1 MSRSD
6 NMTGA
11 VLMMA
16 SMAAFTIND
25 TLMKM
30 LAGAAPLN
38 QLLFLRGVLMTVAL
52 IGLVWWVK
60 AYPRGIPNRDWWLI
74 ALRALAET
82 FVIYFFLTA
91 LFNMPLANITAIL
104 QALPLTITLAAAVFL
119 KEPAG
124 WRRITAILVGF
135 VGVLL
140 IVRPGAADFN
150 FYSMYGLAAVACIT
164 CRDLITRRL
173 SPQTPSLFVTLVATV
188 TVTVIFGAF
197 SLRDTWAPMGMRDL
211 GTLIAAAAFVTIGF
225 LSAVMVMR
233 VGEVSYTIQFRYSG
247 LLWALLLGW
256 VVFGDW
262 PDALTMIGA
271 SLVVGSGMFTLLR
284 EARLAQKKS
293 SEPDP
298 HRH

>member
-1 MSRSD
+1 MPRSD

-11 VLMMA
+11 MLMMA

-25 TLMKM
+25 TFMKM
-30 LAGAAPLN
+30 LADAAPLY
-38 QLLFLRGVLMTVAL
+38 QLLFMRGILMSLTVA
-52 IGLVWWVK
+52 GLVWWMG
-60 AYPRGIPNRDWWLI
+60 AYPRGIPSRDWWLI

-82 FVIYFFLTA
+82 CAVFFFLTA

-124 WRRITAILVGF
+124 WRRMTAILVGF
-135 VGVLL
+135 AGVML

-150 FYSMYGLAAVACIT
+150 VYSTYGLAAVVCVT
-164 CRDLITRRL
+164 CRDLVTRRL
-173 SPQTPSLFVTLVATV
+173 SPQTPSLFVTLVTTV
-188 TVTVIFGAF
+188 AVMIVFGVL
-197 SLRDTWAPMGMRDL
+197 SLGEAWVVMEARDL
-211 GTLIAAAAFVTIGF
+211 GVLIAAAAFVTIGF

-233 VGEVSYTIQFRYSG
+233 VGEVSYTTQFRYSG

-262 PDALTMIGA
+262 PDTLTMMGA
-271 SLVVGSGMFTLLR
+271 LLVVGSGMFTLFR
-284 EARLAQKKS
+284 EAQLVRRK
-293 SEPDP
+293 PT
-298 HRH
+298 